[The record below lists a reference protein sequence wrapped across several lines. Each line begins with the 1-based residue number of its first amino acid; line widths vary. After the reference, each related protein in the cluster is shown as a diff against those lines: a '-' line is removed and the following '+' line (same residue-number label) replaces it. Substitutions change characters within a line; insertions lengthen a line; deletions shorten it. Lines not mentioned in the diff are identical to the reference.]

1 MEDMFVSIGQDGV
14 KISKEV
20 FSRLFDGVAF
30 VREYSDYKEAVEKN
44 HITLKKLKQLAE
56 KGDIPFPLFF
66 APLSVVKKQILD
78 FEKNLEDKLPDKD
91 EIVLS
96 ARGVLQIKEIQLI
109 VKDLGKKQEFLKKFV
124 LQNSSENTYIGS
136 IRKLSKSGLST
147 ELLALK
153 IREYFGINLQEF
165 RGMSKERGLS
175 YLCGKIEEKGILVS
189 FSSWNY
195 MPQNLKRE
203 VEISGLCIK
212 DKKFPYI
219 FINTRDGDED
229 PIILE
234 SAGRQIF
241 TTCSM
246 LVCIGMGIFAFNT
259 RDESQKD
266 SQLKKVFS
274 ITGELLV
281 PGVEL
286 VNKRIDGIESLKK
299 VSSEFKVTPSML
311 LVRLRETGLLSEDV
325 VLYYRELLSFEL
337 SEKKTTP
344 KNQIHPVKG
353 YAKYNGERLS
363 REIVGAYRVGV
374 ISPDQARNILFRRG
388 KKMNRAIFQEYIG
401 KFS

>member
-1 MEDMFVSIGQDGV
+1 
-14 KISKEV
+14 
-20 FSRLFDGVAF
+20 
-30 VREYSDYKEAVEKN
+30 
-44 HITLKKLKQLAE
+44 
-56 KGDIPFPLFF
+56 
-66 APLSVVKKQILD
+66 
-78 FEKNLEDKLPDKD
+78 
-91 EIVLS
+91 
-96 ARGVLQIKEIQLI
+96 
-109 VKDLGKKQEFLKKFV
+109 
-124 LQNSSENTYIGS
+124 
-136 IRKLSKSGLST
+136 
-147 ELLALK
+147 
-153 IREYFGINLQEF
+153 
-165 RGMSKERGLS
+165 
-175 YLCGKIEEKGILVS
+175 
-189 FSSWNY
+189 
-195 MPQNLKRE
+195 
-203 VEISGLCIK
+203 
-212 DKKFPYI
+212 
-219 FINTRDGDED
+219 
-229 PIILE
+229 
-234 SAGRQIF
+234 
-241 TTCSM
+241 M

-388 KKMNRAIFQEYIG
+388 KKMNRAIFQEYSLI
-401 KFS
+401 